1 MAYQIE
7 GRLLEVCDCNVL
19 CPCWIGEDPDNGTC
33 DAIVAYQLDKGT
45 VDGVDVSGHTLAFLT
60 HIPGNVL
67 QGNWKSAVF
76 VDDAATD
83 EQQEAL
89 VNVFTGKLGG
99 PLADF
104 AQLIG
109 EIVSVERAP
118 ITFTVE
124 EGKGSLRIGSGPN
137 PLAEADMA
145 SYMGATE
152 KPTTLQETVFSTI
165 PGSPAYVSKAA
176 KYRRNSSDYGLRN
189 VDLEN
194 HNAIQ
199 GSFKFEAA

>member
-1 MAYQIE
+1 MAYQLE
-7 GRLLEVCDCNVL
+7 GRILEVCDCNVL

-33 DAIVAYQLDKGT
+33 DAVVAYQFDKGT

-67 QGNWKSAVF
+67 QGNWKSALF

-83 EQQEAL
+83 EQQEVL

-99 PLADF
+99 PVADF

-109 EIVSVERAP
+109 EVVAVERAP

-124 EGKGSLRIGSGPN
+124 EGKGSLRIGSGMTPV
-137 PLAEADMA
+137 AEADMA

-165 PGSPAYVSKAA
+165 PGSPAYVSKAT

-189 VDLEN
+189 VDLEG

-199 GSFKFEAA
+199 GHFRFEAA